1 MSEAPGQEMPFLDH
15 LEELR
20 KRLFWIAGAVVIGVV
35 IAFALLSRLDII
47 RLLERPILPL
57 LHGQKLIYTHPGTSF
72 HILLNASLALGIVLA
87 SPVIVGQL
95 WRFLAPALYS
105 HEKRVVVPVVVSMA
119 SLFLAG
125 VSLSYFVVL
134 PLTLQF
140 LMSIESTALT
150 PMISATEYFDFA
162 ISMCVAFGVVFEVPI
177 AILALTALGIIT
189 PQFLSKYRRHA
200 IVVCLTAA
208 AFITPGADP
217 YSLFA
222 LAIPLY
228 VLYELSVFVAIFAYR
243 KREKRRA
250 RLEAEEIAEEIAS
263 EPPVKSSAVPRSL
276 YVLLVA
282 VLLLPNGSVLGQLP
296 RAPVPRPTGA
306 RPRPDTLHR
315 DSTADSTRSK
325 DLIKWNE
332 ADSVMKVLMARTGYT
347 ATRYQ
352 ADRVVFDARTRLLNL
367 KGKKA
372 GVERDQTVLVGDSIV
387 YNDSTKIIVA
397 RGDTVILRDP
407 SRQAADVIARGR
419 MAYNV
424 ALHRGCVT
432 NISTSIESGQQWF
445 VEGADACFIS
455 DTTRFVSD
463 TTRGRETAFYA
474 RNASITSCDDSIPD
488 YHFQAKEVKMVSQNI
503 MVARP
508 AVLYIGEVPIMWLP
522 FIFQDMRKGRRSGVL
537 TPRFGVS
544 ELFRNSPTYRRHV
557 ENVGYY
563 FALSDYMDAEFA
575 LDWRSGARPTVGD
588 PGWVRLNGEMQYR
601 WLDRFLSG
609 RIGMFRHALNDGSRN
624 TGLSWQHNQNFSD
637 ATHLSAN
644 INYVTNTFV
653 QRSTSFNPATVLAS
667 ITSTASY
674 DTKIGPAALSV
685 GGTRSQHPGRGEV
698 NQTFPTF
705 SLSAPTIGV
714 TKWLDWTPSFN
725 YSTHQDLNLDE
736 TGEFAYRFFTNASGA
751 PDSVRLKRNSRN
763 TTSSLSTPL
772 KIGGLSWTNSFSLN
786 STEVDQPLTIVV
798 VDPED
803 STKKVSRVFAKSFPT
818 SLDWQTNFGLPS
830 LLHGTLNLSP
840 SISFENVDGSNGF
853 WVRSHL
859 SGGRFV
865 HQSKRPTMSLAASP
879 TLFALFPGFGPV
891 ARFRHSITP
900 VISFSYAPAGS
911 LSTEFLRATNN
922 NRQNFLGSL
931 ARNQISLGLSH
942 VLEAKMKTTD
952 TSSTTEPRKIKVLS
966 MNFSSLAYDIERAR
980 KTHRS
985 GFTTPNISSDFN
997 SDLLPGF
1004 RASVGYSLYQGDVMS
1019 DTARFK
1025 PFRETINASF
1035 SVNSHSGI
1043 FGVFTR
1049 VFGKA
1054 VPEKNPQ
1061 VERTEQSPDDP
1072 LANRGA
1078 TTPVAGISQRNR
1090 QYQVPQTQGWEA
1102 NFQFSSSRQRPPTG
1116 HGVVIEQDITAQ
1128 CAPLQ
1133 PNPIVYQ
1140 QCLEQAAANASNAV
1154 PVTNGIAGAPFV
1166 RVPPRDNLQSQMT
1179 FHLTPM
1185 WAGTWGTNY
1194 DFNAKKFGSQ
1204 QVSLQRDLHDWR
1216 AIFAFTQ
1223 APNGNFAFSFF
1234 IALKAEPDLKFNY
1247 DKQTYR
1253 PQISR

>member
-1 MSEAPGQEMPFLDH
+1 MNGAPGQEMPFLDH

-20 KRLFWIAGAVVIGVV
+20 KRLFWVAGAVVLGVIV
-35 IAFALLSRLDII
+35 AFALLSKLDII

-72 HILLNASLALGIVLA
+72 HILLNASLVLGIILA
-87 SPVIVGQL
+87 SPIVVAQL
-95 WRFLAPALYS
+95 WGFLAPALYA
-105 HEKRVVVPVVVSMA
+105 HEKRVVVPVVLSMVA
-119 SLFLAG
+119 LFLAG

-162 ISMCVAFGVVFEVPI
+162 ISMCLAFGLVFEVPI

-200 IVVCLTAA
+200 IVVCLVAA

-228 VLYELSVFVAIFAYR
+228 ILYELSVFVSIFAFR
-243 KREKRRA
+243 KRQKKRDL
-250 RLEAEEIAEEIAS
+250 LEAEEIAS
-263 EPPVKSSAVPRSL
+263 EPPEKSSAVPRSL

-282 VLLLPNGSVLGQLP
+282 SLLIPNAGVFAQVP
-296 RAPVPRPTGA
+296 RVPAVRAPA
-306 RPRPDTLHR
+306 RARPDTAR
-315 DSTADSTRSK
+315 KDSTADSTRTK
-325 DLIKWNE
+325 ELIKWLE
-332 ADSVMKVLMARTGYT
+332 ADSVMRVLMAKPGYT

-352 ADRVVFDARTRLLNL
+352 ADQVVFDARTRLLNL
-367 KGKKA
+367 KGNKA
-372 GVERDQTVLVGDSIV
+372 GVERDNTVLVGDTIV

-407 SRQAADVIARGR
+407 SHQAADVIARGR

-424 ALHRGCVT
+424 TLHRGCVT
-432 NISTSIESGQQWF
+432 NISTSVESGQQWF
-445 VEGADACFIS
+445 VEGADACFVS
-455 DTTRFVSD
+455 DTARFVSD

-488 YHFQAKEVKMVSQNI
+488 YHFQAKEVKMVSKNI

-508 AVLYIGEVPIMWLP
+508 AVLYIGEVPVMWLP
-522 FIFQDMRKGRRSGVL
+522 FIFQDMRSGRRSGVL

-575 LDWRSGARPTVGD
+575 LDWRSGARSTLGD

-609 RIGMFRHALNDGSRN
+609 RIGMFRHSLFDGTTN
-624 TGLSWQHNQNFSD
+624 TGVSWQHSQAFSD

-653 QRSTSFNPATVLAS
+653 QRTTSFTTASVLAA
-667 ITSTASY
+667 ITSSASY
-674 DTKIGPAALSV
+674 DTKIGPAALSL
-685 GGTRSQHPGRGEV
+685 GGSRSQHPGRGEV

-705 SLSAPTIGV
+705 SFSTPTIGV
-714 TKWLDWTPSFN
+714 TKWLDWTPAFN
-725 YSTHQDLNLDE
+725 YSTHQDLNIDD
-736 TGEFAYRFFTNASGA
+736 TGEFAYQFFTNASGA
-751 PDSVRLKRNSRN
+751 PDSLRRKRNARN
-763 TTSSLSTPL
+763 TTSTFSTPL
-772 KIGGLSWTNSFSLN
+772 KIGGFAWSNSFSLN
-786 STEVDQPLTIVV
+786 ATEVDEPLTIVV

-803 STKKVSRVFAKSFPT
+803 STKKSSRVYAKSFPT
-818 SLDWQTNFGLPS
+818 NLDWQTGFSLPS
-830 LLHGTLNLSP
+830 LLHGSLNLSP
-840 SISFENVDGSNGF
+840 SVSLENVDGQNGF

-859 SGGRFV
+859 SGGQWV
-865 HQSKRPTMSLAASP
+865 HQSKRASANISAAP

-891 ARFRHSITP
+891 SRFRHSITP
-900 VISFSYAPAGS
+900 VITFSYAPAGN
-911 LSTEFLRATNN
+911 LSTDFLRATNR
-922 NRQNFLGSL
+922 NRQSFLGSL
-931 ARNQISLGLSH
+931 PRNQITLGLSH
-942 VLEAKMKTTD
+942 VLEAKMKSTD
-952 TSSTTEPRKIKVLS
+952 TSSTAEPRKIKILS
-966 MNFSSLAYDIERAR
+966 MNFSSFAYDIERAR

-985 GFTTPNISSDFN
+985 GVTTPNFTTDFN

-1035 SVNSHSGI
+1035 NVNAQSGI
-1043 FGVFTR
+1043 FGVLTR

-1054 VPEKNPQ
+1054 VPEKNPAI
-1061 VERTEQSPDDP
+1061 ESTDQSADDA
-1072 LANRGA
+1072 LASRVAN
-1078 TTPVAGISQRNR
+1078 TPVAGITQRNR
-1090 QYQVPQTQGWEA
+1090 QYELPSAQGWEA
-1102 NFQFSSSRQRPPTG
+1102 NFTFSSNHQRPPTG
-1116 HGVVIEQDITAQ
+1116 NGIIIVQDITTQ

-1133 PNPIVYQ
+1133 PNPIQYQ
-1140 QCLEQAAANASNAV
+1140 LCLEQAATGASNVV

-1166 RVPPRDNLQSQMT
+1166 LMRPTDNLASQMT
-1179 FHLTPM
+1179 FHLTPK
-1185 WAGTWGTNY
+1185 WAGNWGTNY
-1194 DFNAKKFGSQ
+1194 DFQAHKFGSQ

-1216 AIFAFTQ
+1216 AIFSFTQ

-1253 PQISR
+1253 PVIQ

>member
-20 KRLFWIAGAVVIGVV
+20 KRLFWIAGAVVVGVV
-35 IAFALLSRLDII
+35 VAFALLSKLDII

-87 SPVIVGQL
+87 SPIIIGQL
-95 WRFLAPALYS
+95 WRFLAPALYA
-105 HEKRVVVPVVVSMA
+105 HEKRVVIPVVISMA

-250 RLEAEEIAEEIAS
+250 RLEAEENAEEIAS
-263 EPPVKSSAVPRSL
+263 EPPAETSAVPRSL
-276 YVLLVA
+276 YVLLFA
-282 VLLLPNGSVLGQLP
+282 LLLLPNQAAFAQIRG
-296 RAPVPRPTGA
+296 APVPRPQPA
-306 RPRPDTLHR
+306 RPRPDTLRR
-315 DSTADSTRSK
+315 DSTADTTRSK
-325 DLIKWNE
+325 ELIKWLE
-332 ADSVMKVLMARTGYT
+332 ADSVMKVLMSKPGYS

-352 ADRVVFDARTRLLNL
+352 ADRAVFDARTRLLNL
-367 KGKKA
+367 NGKKA
-372 GVERDQTVLVGDSIV
+372 GVERDQTVLVGDTIV
-387 YNDSTKIIVA
+387 YNDSTKIVVA

-424 ALHRGCVT
+424 TLHRGCVT

-445 VEGADACFIS
+445 VEGADACFVQ
-455 DTTRFVSD
+455 DTTRFVTD

-488 YHFQAKEVKMVSQNI
+488 YHFQAKEVKMVSKNI

-522 FIFQDMRKGRRSGVL
+522 FIFQDMRSGRRSGVL
-537 TPRFGVS
+537 TPRFGLS
-544 ELFRNSPTYRRHV
+544 ELLRNSPTYRRHV

-575 LDWRSGARPTVGD
+575 LDWRSGARSTIGD

-609 RIGMFRHALNDGSRN
+609 RIGMFRHSLFDGTTN
-624 TGLSWQHNQNFSD
+624 TGLSWQHSQSFSD

-653 QRSTSFNPATVLAS
+653 QRTTSFNPATVLAS
-667 ITSTASY
+667 ITSSASY
-674 DTKIGPAALSV
+674 DTKIGPAALSI
-685 GGTRSQHPGRGEV
+685 GGDRSQHPGRGEV
-698 NQTFPTF
+698 NQTFPTL
-705 SLSAPTIGV
+705 SISAPTIGV

-725 YSTHQDLNLDE
+725 FSTHQDLNLDE
-736 TGEFAYRFFTNASGA
+736 TGEFAYQFFTNTSGA
-751 PDSVRLKRNSRN
+751 PDSLRRKRDARN
-763 TTSSLSTPL
+763 TTSSFSTPL
-772 KIGGLSWTNSFSLN
+772 KIGGFSWSNSFSLN
-786 STEVDQPLTIVV
+786 SIEVDEPLTIVV

-803 STKKVSRVFAKSFPT
+803 SSKKASRVFAKSFPT
-818 SLDWQTNFGLPS
+818 NLDWQTSFSLPS
-830 LLHGTLNLSP
+830 FLHGTLNLSP
-840 SISFENVDGSNGF
+840 SISLENVDGSNGF
-853 WVRSHL
+853 WVRSAY
-859 SGGRFV
+859 SGGQFV
-865 HQSKRPTMSLAASP
+865 HQSKRASMNLSASP

-891 ARFRHSITP
+891 SRFRHSITP
-900 VISFSYAPAGS
+900 IISFSYAPAGS
-911 LSTEFLRATNN
+911 LSTDFLRATNRS
-922 NRQNFLGSL
+922 RQSFLGSL
-931 ARNQISLGLSH
+931 ARNQISMGLSH
-942 VLEAKMKTTD
+942 VLEAKLKSTD
-952 TSSTTEPRKIKVLS
+952 TSTTAEPKKIKILS
-966 MNFSSLAYDIERAR
+966 MNFTSLAYDVERAR

-985 GFTTPNISSDFN
+985 GFVTPNISTDFN

-1035 SVNSHSGI
+1035 NVNSQSGI
-1043 FGVFTR
+1043 FGVLTR

-1061 VERTEQSPDDP
+1061 IERPDQSAEDA
-1072 LANRGA
+1072 LASRVAN
-1078 TTPVAGISQRNR
+1078 TPVAGITQRNR
-1090 QYQVPQTQGWEA
+1090 QY
-1102 NFQFSSSRQRPPTG
+1102 
-1116 HGVVIEQDITAQ
+1116 EQIT
-1128 CAPLQ
+1128 
-1133 PNPIVYQ
+1133 
-1140 QCLEQAAANASNAV
+1140 EAAAV
-1154 PVTNGIAGAPFV
+1154 
-1166 RVPPRDNLQSQMT
+1166 D
-1179 FHLTPM
+1179 
-1185 WAGTWGTNY
+1185 
-1194 DFNAKKFGSQ
+1194 
-1204 QVSLQRDLHDWR
+1204 
-1216 AIFAFTQ
+1216 
-1223 APNGNFAFSFF
+1223 
-1234 IALKAEPDLKFNY
+1234 
-1247 DKQTYR
+1247 
-1253 PQISR
+1253 PQ